1 MTGVHQEYYY
11 DHINFREVHMDGAQK
26 IIPVTQVKKEL
37 LEIVKEM
44 AEEDVTVTV
53 TKNGVPVSVLM
64 SADRYESLLE
74 TIEILA
80 DHSVVKALARSSK
93 EFQAG
98 NVLTHEEAWAG
109 Q

>member
-1 MTGVHQEYYY
+1 ME
-11 DHINFREVHMDGAQK
+11 GAQK
-26 IIPVTQVKKEL
+26 IIPVTQAKKEL

-44 AEEDVTVTV
+44 TEEGITVAV

-64 SADRYESLLE
+64 SADRYEGLME

-80 DHSVVKALARSSK
+80 DRDVVKALARSAK

-98 NVLTHEEAWAG
+98 RVMPHEEAWAEP
-109 Q
+109 

>member
-1 MTGVHQEYYY
+1 ME
-11 DHINFREVHMDGAQK
+11 GAQK
-26 IIPVTQVKKEL
+26 IIPVTQAKKEL

-44 AEEDVTVTV
+44 VEEDITVTV

-64 SADRYESLLE
+64 SADRYGSLLE

-80 DHSVVKALARSSK
+80 DHSVIKALARSSK

-98 NVLTHEEAWAG
+98 KVITHEEAWAEP
-109 Q
+109 

>member
-1 MTGVHQEYYY
+1 ME
-11 DHINFREVHMDGAQK
+11 GAQK

-80 DHSVVKALARSSK
+80 DQSVVKALARSSK
-93 EFQAG
+93 ELQAG
-98 NVLTHEEAWAG
+98 NVMTHAEAWAE

>member
-1 MTGVHQEYYY
+1 MAIIIFY
-11 DHINFREVHMDGAQK
+11 REVEMEGAQK

-37 LEIVKEM
+37 LEIIKEM
-44 AEEDVTVTV
+44 AAEDFTVAV

-64 SADRYESLLE
+64 SAERYEGLLE

-80 DHSVVKALARSSK
+80 DRKIVKALARASK

-98 NVLTHEEAWAG
+98 KALTHEAAWAEP
-109 Q
+109 